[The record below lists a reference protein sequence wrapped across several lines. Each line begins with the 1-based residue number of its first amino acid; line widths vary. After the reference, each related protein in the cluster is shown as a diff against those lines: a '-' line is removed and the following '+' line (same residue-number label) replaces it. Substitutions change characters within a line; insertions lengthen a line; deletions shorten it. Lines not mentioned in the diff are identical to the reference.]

1 MTMNKM
7 TKNEIVATAKL
18 IEQSLTLED
27 TKALM
32 MQAGKAFYEFVF
44 SPDAFHLEGDEE
56 RTEAL
61 ESKLRGMLL
70 EDEGLRFIDRVL
82 NKGKFS
88 GSEKFW
94 TRFAEAVTE
103 DFKGSAGEMFNVF
116 SLFYKMASDVTAFFE
131 KYGPMMG

>member
-1 MTMNKM
+1 MKKM
-7 TKNEIVATAKL
+7 TKNEIAVTANL
-18 IEQSLTLED
+18 IERSINDEVL
-27 TKALM
+27 KALM

-44 SPDAFHLEGDEE
+44 SPDVFHLEGDKE

-94 TRFAEAVTE
+94 LRFAEAVTE

-116 SLFYKMASDVTAFFE
+116 SLFYKMASDVNAFFE

>member
-1 MTMNKM
+1 MKKM
-7 TKNEIVATAKL
+7 TKNEIAATAKL
-18 IEQSLTLED
+18 IEQSMALED

-32 MQAGKAFYEFVF
+32 VQAGKAFYEFVF
-44 SPDAFHLEGDEE
+44 SPDIFHRAEDDKE

-94 TRFAEAVTE
+94 LRFAEAVTE

-116 SLFYKMASDVTAFFE
+116 SLFYKMASDVNSFFE

>member
-1 MTMNKM
+1 MKKM
-7 TKNEIVATAKL
+7 TKNEIDATAKL
-18 IEQSLTLED
+18 IEQSLALED

-61 ESKLRGMLL
+61 ENKLGTMLL

-88 GSEKFW
+88 GREAFW
-94 TRFAEAVTE
+94 LRFAEAVTE

-116 SLFYKMASDVTAFFE
+116 SLFYKMASDVNSFFE